1 MKKTFGAAFLIFLF
15 SFQFCF
21 AQENPESEEN
31 IESVIS
37 GETSDEEIEEDE
49 ANGTE
54 EESAEESDSESDDE
68 LSFDDSEDFERR
80 LRFVSFIGTLGPVF
94 TLNTDSATK
103 SAPSPVSFSGGLGA
117 LFFEDKPVSA
127 ELRVSFFMNY
137 YLWDGKKARP
147 AEVEN
152 RTATVPSFMIDLT
165 AGHIFH
171 FGNNYLGVNLGVGFL
186 LRFAVLSHGVSD
198 DDYGYTG
205 DSSSSAKDDVS
216 SINSWFY
223 ENTNFF
229 YPEAAIT
236 YYRYISEYMK
246 FGGELR
252 GYFPTGSYSSGDGL
266 DGMIVSLS
274 VKVNFGF

>member
-1 MKKTFGAAFLIFLF
+1 MKKKWIVAFLFFLF
-15 SFQFCF
+15 SLNFCF
-21 AQENPESEEN
+21 AQENSAESDTDEAVEA
-31 IESVIS
+31 EA
-37 GETSDEEIEEDE
+37 SDEESD
-49 ANGTE
+49 E
-54 EESAEESDSESDDE
+54 EEYDEESDEETDDE
-68 LSFDDSEDFERR
+68 LALDDEDEDGEFERR
-80 LRFVSFIGTLGPVF
+80 LKYVSFIGTLGPVF

-117 LFFEDKPVSA
+117 LFFEDKIFSA

-165 AGHIFH
+165 GGHIFH
-171 FGNNYLGVNLGVGFL
+171 FGNNYLGINAGVGLL
-186 LRFAVLSHGVSD
+186 LRFAVLSHGVGE

-223 ENTNFF
+223 ENSNFF

-236 YYRYISEYMK
+236 YYRYVSDFMK

-252 GYFPTGSYSSGDGL
+252 VYFPTGSYSNGDGL